1 MPKHGPPGNRHGG
14 KRAPDG
20 RQPSAPG
27 VGKTAR
33 RHDLERV
40 PPLAGSDLQSGDVQ
54 RLEAGQKIAA
64 GAAPQQNSSGTT
76 GPIRSGGS
84 PNRGEL
90 EIPDAIDFAG
100 QRRGQN
106 IGASGAGQEQLDMS
120 QWLPLL
126 RALAS
131 NPKRSGPLA
140 VQLLEQIS
148 NANNTP
154 GAGRVRVVDEN
165 QIQDAIE
172 AAYA

>member
-1 MPKHGPPGNRHGG
+1 MPQHGPPGNRHGG

-40 PPLAGSDLQSGDVQ
+40 PPLADSDLQSGDVQ

-64 GAAPQQNSSGTT
+64 GAAPQKNSAGTT
-76 GPIRSGGS
+76 GPVQSE
-84 PNRGEL
+84 NRGNL

-100 QRRGQN
+100 QR
-106 IGASGAGQEQLDMS
+106 AGQGIGIQGQGQAPLDMD

-126 RALAS
+126 RALAA

-140 VQLLEQIS
+140 TALLQQLA

-165 QIQDAIE
+165 QIQAAIE
-172 AAYA
+172 TAYA